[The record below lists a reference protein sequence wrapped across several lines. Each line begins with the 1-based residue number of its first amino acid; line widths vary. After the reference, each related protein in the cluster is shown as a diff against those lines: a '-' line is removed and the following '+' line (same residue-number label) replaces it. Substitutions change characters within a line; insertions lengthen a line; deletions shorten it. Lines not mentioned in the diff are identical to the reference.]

1 MKENSEKNGKKRAK
15 IANEKTLLGPQPQ
28 ALEQKEPHEPNE
40 FHRAVIDEYFINGFN
55 AVKAVLSVSND
66 DYKYATAGVMGRA
79 IVKDKR
85 NQAYIES
92 KRTDLRSAVLVDQEQ
107 VIQELVNFAYS
118 DITDYIGL
126 SSNQLKEL
134 PPPVRR
140 CLSVVNMKTISYETE
155 KRGTVTEET
164 MTLKL
169 VSKERAFDM
178 LAKHLDLFNADN
190 VSKKP
195 VINLTKVDKATLNV
209 LLNAVTPIDADN
221 S

>member
-1 MKENSEKNGKKRAK
+1 MKENRSKIGKKRAK
-15 IANEKTLLGPQPQ
+15 NNNEKTLLAPQQQ
-28 ALEQKEPHEPNE
+28 AIQEKNPDEINE
-40 FHRAVIDEYFINGFN
+40 MHKAIIDEWLVNGYN
-55 AVKAVLSVSND
+55 RVKAAMTVKPELGYNTAKVLGASV
-66 DYKYATAGVMGRA
+66 
-79 IVKDKR
+79 IKDKR
-85 NQAYIES
+85 NKRYIDN
-92 KRTDLRSAVLVDQEQ
+92 KRADLRSAVLVDQEQ

-118 DITDYIGL
+118 DITDYIGMT
-126 SSNQLKEL
+126 SQQLKEL

-140 CLSVVNMKTISYETE
+140 CLSVVDIKTVTYISEV
-155 KRGTVTEET
+155 KGLVTEET
-164 MTLKL
+164 IKVKL

-209 LLNAVTPIDADN
+209 LLNAVTPIDTDD